1 MKWSSEATRTAC
13 LAELAANV
21 YAHRLYRYL
30 RRVGTEA
37 AEDLMQEVYMKLL
50 QVPLDDLIRDPE
62 GYIFTVAR
70 RVLGEFARRE
80 SQQRT
85 TVSVDSVQLE
95 RMIDTTFEFD
105 DPAYWV
111 SSYERIERMCTEIR
125 PELYAALLLHIE
137 GQSVTYIAQQL
148 EVSYRA
154 ARRYVDEGRQ
164 SLRRALVQERERAT
178 RRDKS
183 RARHGLRQTGT
194 SQLLPMIGKY

>member
-1 MKWSSEATRTAC
+1 MNWSSKETRTAC

-30 RRVGTEA
+30 SRVGSEA
-37 AEDLMQEVYMKLL
+37 TEDLLQEVYVKLL
-50 QVPLDDLIRDPE
+50 QVPLDDLIRDPK

-70 RVLGEFARRE
+70 RVLGEFSRRE
-80 SQQRT
+80 SRQHT
-85 TVSVDSVQLE
+85 TVSLDSEQLE
-95 RMIDTTFEFD
+95 RMIDAPFEFD

-154 ARRYVDEGRQ
+154 ARRYVDEARQ
-164 SLRRALVQERERAT
+164 SFRRALVQEQERAT

-183 RARHGLRQTGT
+183 RARGGLRQTGT
-194 SQLLPMIGKY
+194 SRLSPIAGK